1 MPFEDYTKSVRFENL
16 TTIDPIEKFRLETTP
31 DLIET
36 RVIDMVTP
44 LGKGTRGLI
53 VAPPRTGK
61 TTILKQIANA
71 ITANHP
77 EVHVLVLLIDERPE
91 EVTDFQRSVK
101 AEVVA
106 SSNDQDL
113 ETHVRLSRFMI
124 ERCRRMVE
132 AGKDVFVLL
141 DSITR
146 VARAYNS
153 VHGGSGRTMTGGV
166 DARAL
171 EIPRKM
177 FASARKIEEGGSL
190 TILATALVDTGSRM
204 DELIF
209 QEFKGTG
216 NMELILDRKL
226 SDRRLFP
233 AIDIPK
239 SGTRKEEKLFPKH
252 QIEAVRKL
260 RRMMVDLN
268 PVEAMETLVAALKKH
283 KTNDELL
290 AQAGCKPDRD
300 ALPGT
305 SPRPDS
311 QPASLQSRPPLER
324 MLRIHQAIQAGHL
337 SQRARAG
344 RASWRSAPSPFT
356 ATWSSCATG
365 CELPIEFDR
374 SRLGYYYTEEVS
386 AFPTLQ
392 ITEGELVRAGRR
404 RESPPAIPRHQLR
417 EAAPQRPPENGAV
430 AARHHLAQP
439 RRRRADHLL
448 PHPRRADPGPGDLRR
463 PGQSHRRAPATGAD
477 LSQARPARP
486 EQRVVDPYHLAN
498 INGEWFLFAFD
509 HLRKD
514 IRTFVPARIKAVKPT
529 GKTFE
534 RRRSFPSRSG
544 CATAS
549 ASSPA
554 RANSEVVIRFNAR
567 VADYIREKKWHESQQ
582 LRELKGGGVELRL
595 KLSSL
600 AEVERWV
607 LSWGGNAVVVRPA
620 ELARRVREAA
630 KRILKAALNRDCA
643 SEAASNVPVRCCFGP
658 RGCVQIVC

>member
-1 MPFEDYTKSVRFENL
+1 MSTAPNTATTSDFGSGYLEISEKGFGFLRTAQNHFHPKPTDIFVTPDTIKRNFLREGCLVAGPTQPPHRGNSPQLKNVDLVNEMAFADYTKSVRFENL
-16 TTIDPIEKFRLETTP
+16 TTIDPIEKFNLETAP
-31 DLIET
+31 DLLET
-36 RVIDMVTP
+36 RIIDLVTP

-71 ITANHP
+71 VTTNHP

-132 AGKDVFVLL
+132 SGKDVFVLL

-216 NMELILDRKL
+216 NMELVLDRKL

-239 SGTRKEEKLFPKH
+239 SGTRKEEKLFPAK

-260 RRMMVDLN
+260 RRTMVDLN
-268 PVEAMETLVAALKKH
+268 PVEAMETLLAALKKH

-290 AQAGCKPDRD
+290 SKLAG
-300 ALPGT
+300 
-305 SPRPDS
+305 
-311 QPASLQSRPPLER
+311 
-324 MLRIHQAIQAGHL
+324 
-337 SQRARAG
+337 
-344 RASWRSAPSPFT
+344 
-356 ATWSSCATG
+356 
-365 CELPIEFDR
+365 
-374 SRLGYYYTEEVS
+374 
-386 AFPTLQ
+386 
-392 ITEGELVRAGRR
+392 
-404 RESPPAIPRHQLR
+404 
-417 EAAPQRPPENGAV
+417 
-430 AARHHLAQP
+430 
-439 RRRRADHLL
+439 
-448 PHPRRADPGPGDLRR
+448 
-463 PGQSHRRAPATGAD
+463 
-477 LSQARPARP
+477 
-486 EQRVVDPYHLAN
+486 
-498 INGEWFLFAFD
+498 
-509 HLRKD
+509 
-514 IRTFVPARIKAVKPT
+514 
-529 GKTFE
+529 
-534 RRRSFPSRSG
+534 
-544 CATAS
+544 
-549 ASSPA
+549 
-554 RANSEVVIRFNAR
+554 
-567 VADYIREKKWHESQQ
+567 
-582 LRELKGGGVELRL
+582 
-595 KLSSL
+595 
-600 AEVERWV
+600 
-607 LSWGGNAVVVRPA
+607 
-620 ELARRVREAA
+620 
-630 KRILKAALNRDCA
+630 
-643 SEAASNVPVRCCFGP
+643 
-658 RGCVQIVC
+658 

>member
-1 MPFEDYTKSVRFENL
+1 MSTATNNDTNSTATTDLGSGYLEISEKGFGFLRTPENHFHPKPTDIFVTPDTIKRNFLREGSLVLGPTQAPHRGNSPQLKAVEKVNGMVFEEYTKSVRFENL
-16 TTIDPIEKFRLETTP
+16 TTIDPIEKFNLETTP
-31 DLIET
+31 DLLET
-36 RVIDMVTP
+36 RIIDLVTP
-44 LGKGTRGLI
+44 IGKGTRGLI

-61 TTILKQIANA
+61 TTILKQICNA

-239 SGTRKEEKLFPKH
+239 SGTRKEEKLFPKN

-260 RRMMVDLN
+260 RRTMVDLN
-268 PVEAMETLVAALKKH
+268 PVEAMETLIAALKKH

-290 AQAGCKPDRD
+290 A
-300 ALPGT
+300 
-305 SPRPDS
+305 
-311 QPASLQSRPPLER
+311 
-324 MLRIHQAIQAGHL
+324 
-337 SQRARAG
+337 
-344 RASWRSAPSPFT
+344 
-356 ATWSSCATG
+356 
-365 CELPIEFDR
+365 
-374 SRLGYYYTEEVS
+374 
-386 AFPTLQ
+386 
-392 ITEGELVRAGRR
+392 
-404 RESPPAIPRHQLR
+404 
-417 EAAPQRPPENGAV
+417 
-430 AARHHLAQP
+430 
-439 RRRRADHLL
+439 
-448 PHPRRADPGPGDLRR
+448 
-463 PGQSHRRAPATGAD
+463 
-477 LSQARPARP
+477 
-486 EQRVVDPYHLAN
+486 
-498 INGEWFLFAFD
+498 
-509 HLRKD
+509 
-514 IRTFVPARIKAVKPT
+514 
-529 GKTFE
+529 
-534 RRRSFPSRSG
+534 
-544 CATAS
+544 
-549 ASSPA
+549 
-554 RANSEVVIRFNAR
+554 
-567 VADYIREKKWHESQQ
+567 
-582 LRELKGGGVELRL
+582 
-595 KLSSL
+595 KL
-600 AEVERWV
+600 
-607 LSWGGNAVVVRPA
+607 
-620 ELARRVREAA
+620 
-630 KRILKAALNRDCA
+630 I
-643 SEAASNVPVRCCFGP
+643 
-658 RGCVQIVC
+658 

>member
-1 MPFEDYTKSVRFENL
+1 MSAATNNQKNETAALEYGCGYLEISEKGFGFLRTAENHFHPKPSDIFVTPDTIKRNFLREGSFVVGPTQAPHRGNSPQLKAVEKVNDMNFEDYTKSLRFENL

-71 ITANHP
+71 VTTNHP
-77 EVHVLVLLIDERPE
+77 EVYVMVLLIDERPE

-101 AEVVA
+101 ADVVA

-260 RRMMVDLN
+260 RRTMVDLN

-283 KTNDELL
+283 RTNDELL
-290 AQAGCKPDRD
+290 AK
-300 ALPGT
+300 
-305 SPRPDS
+305 
-311 QPASLQSRPPLER
+311 
-324 MLRIHQAIQAGHL
+324 
-337 SQRARAG
+337 
-344 RASWRSAPSPFT
+344 
-356 ATWSSCATG
+356 
-365 CELPIEFDR
+365 
-374 SRLGYYYTEEVS
+374 
-386 AFPTLQ
+386 
-392 ITEGELVRAGRR
+392 LV
-404 RESPPAIPRHQLR
+404 
-417 EAAPQRPPENGAV
+417 
-430 AARHHLAQP
+430 
-439 RRRRADHLL
+439 
-448 PHPRRADPGPGDLRR
+448 
-463 PGQSHRRAPATGAD
+463 
-477 LSQARPARP
+477 
-486 EQRVVDPYHLAN
+486 
-498 INGEWFLFAFD
+498 
-509 HLRKD
+509 
-514 IRTFVPARIKAVKPT
+514 
-529 GKTFE
+529 
-534 RRRSFPSRSG
+534 
-544 CATAS
+544 
-549 ASSPA
+549 
-554 RANSEVVIRFNAR
+554 
-567 VADYIREKKWHESQQ
+567 
-582 LRELKGGGVELRL
+582 
-595 KLSSL
+595 
-600 AEVERWV
+600 
-607 LSWGGNAVVVRPA
+607 
-620 ELARRVREAA
+620 
-630 KRILKAALNRDCA
+630 
-643 SEAASNVPVRCCFGP
+643 
-658 RGCVQIVC
+658 